1 MILVDIYIPAVD
13 ETYDFMLDE
22 NTEIE
27 QIIFEISEM
36 ISKKMKSG
44 HVENINEFLLYRIS
58 TKQMLERKKTLYT
71 SGVRDGDRLMLV

>member
-1 MILVDIYIPAVD
+1 
-13 ETYDFMLDE
+13 
-22 NTEIE
+22 
-27 QIIFEISEM
+27 M